1 MDDIFHWCKDGNALL
16 VRVWL
21 DDIANDM
28 NQGYVNIYYFYV
40 ING

>member
-28 NQGYVNIYYFYV
+28 NQGFVTFISIFM
-40 ING
+40 